1 MPFHSHTLPNGLQL
15 IGETSPSMKSVAVGF
30 FVRTG
35 ARDET
40 PAESGVSHF
49 LEHMMFKGTERR
61 SADDVNLDFDRIGAN
76 YNAYTSEENTVYYAA
91 LLPEYLPK
99 GIEIL
104 ADILRPSLRQTDFDG
119 EKKVILEEIDMY
131 EDQPG
136 SVAWDRARRTYY
148 DTHPLGN
155 SVLGTKESVGALTR
169 TQMHKYFTR
178 RYAANNIIVSAAGN
192 FDWPEFVKLVTAACS
207 EWNTDKV
214 GRKHRTEWT
223 NASGLHVFSRAKV
236 QQEYVM
242 FMCGGPPARS
252 TMRYAADTL
261 ALAVGDD
268 SGSHLYWSLVDPG
281 HADSAD
287 CSYVENDGSGAVY
300 VSLTCE
306 PDKAS
311 ENIARATDVLKA
323 VQKAG
328 ITEAELHQAKSKI
341 LSRVVRGSER
351 PMGRMQAIASAW
363 SYTGE
368 YRDVDTELA
377 NFDAVTL
384 NDVRAYLDAYPI
396 DEHTVIA
403 FGPLAKLNGVRAKAD
418 AQPKTAP
425 ERKPRAAAT
434 KPKKAP
440 PERKGRGAA
449 VKPKKATVK
458 VTRR

>member
-15 IGETSPSMKSVAVGF
+15 IGETSPAARSVAVGF

-49 LEHMMFKGTERR
+49 LEHMMFKGTPRR
-61 SADDVNLDFDRIGAN
+61 TALDVNLDFDRIGAN

-91 LLPEYLPK
+91 LLPEYLPR
-99 GIEIL
+99 GIDIL
-104 ADILRPSLRQTDFDG
+104 ADILRPSLRDDDFDM

-136 SVAWDRARRTYY
+136 SVAGDRARRLYY
-148 DTHPLGN
+148 GSHPLGN

-169 TQMHKYFTR
+169 DQMHAYFGR
-178 RYAANNIIVSAAGN
+178 RYAANNIIVSVAGN
-192 FDWPEFVKLVTAACS
+192 FDWVAFVKLVTDACAG
-207 EWNTDKV
+207 WNTDSV
-214 GRKHRTEWT
+214 DRDHRTEWPGAGGT
-223 NASGLHVFSRAKV
+223 HLLTRAKV

-242 FMCGGPPARS
+242 FMSAGPPAHS
-252 TMRYAADTL
+252 KLRYAADTL

-268 SGSHLYWSLVDPG
+268 SGSRLYWALVDPG

-300 VSLTCE
+300 VSLSCE
-306 PDKAS
+306 PEHTAD
-311 ENIARATDVLKA
+311 NIARATDVLKG
-323 VQKAG
+323 VQSGG
-328 ITEAELHQAKSKI
+328 ITKAELQQAKSKI

-351 PMGRMQAIASAW
+351 PMGRMQAIAAAW

-377 NFDAVTL
+377 NFDAVSL
-384 NDVRAYLDAYPI
+384 ADVRAYLDAYPI
-396 DEHTVIA
+396 DHTTTVA
-403 FGPLAKLNGVRAKAD
+403 FGPLTELNG
-418 AQPKTAP
+418 
-425 ERKPRAAAT
+425 T
-434 KPKKAP
+434 K
-440 PERKGRGAA
+440 GQ
-449 VKPKKATVK
+449 VV
-458 VTRR
+458 